1 MFVAC
6 RVESEEE
13 CKAAAAV
20 LPQIIGNIQTAIGC
34 ATLRRAN
41 GIAVQAMAGD
51 PVCQGDAI
59 ETAADGRI
67 GIRFIDGTVFNLSG
81 GTRVVLD
88 EFVCDASG
96 TPHSALFAV
105 TRGTFAFIAA
115 RWQRPA
121 RSGSTRLL
129 EAFAAGPMPAG
140 SACCRSQH

>member
-6 RVESEEE
+6 RVESGDE

-20 LPQIIGNIQTAIGC
+20 LPQIIGHIQTAIGC
-34 ATLRRAN
+34 ATLRRAS

-51 PVCQGDAI
+51 PVCQGDVI

-88 EFVCDASG
+88 EFVCDAGG
-96 TPHSALFAV
+96 TAAFGAVRGDQRDLRFHCRPGGKDRLALA
-105 TRGTFAFIAA
+105 
-115 RWQRPA
+115 
-121 RSGSTRLL
+121 STRLS
-129 EAFAAGPMPAG
+129 EAFAAVPMPAG
-140 SACCRSQH
+140 SAC